1 MYTPIKGDFGLIDSL
16 IVALIAIVIVFV
28 VLEIIIIISGCF
40 SKTIINI
47 DNKKNINPRV
57 ENKIL
62 EEDEDA
68 VVATIVAS
76 MDYYRETKKNARL
89 VSVTREK
96 EE

>member
-1 MYTPIKGDFGLIDSL
+1 MYIPIGETFGLVDAL
-16 IVALIAIVIVFV
+16 IVAFIAILIVFAVLSVIIV
-28 VLEIIIIISGCF
+28 VTSVF
-40 SKTIINI
+40 SKVLIKV
-47 DNKKNINPRV
+47 DNKKNINPRI

-76 MDYYRETKKNARL
+76 MDYYNETKKNARL
-89 VSVTREK
+89 VSITRE